1 MKKITMNELIDIID
15 SFDENQKMRLELHKN
30 ENMKLCLER
39 DKKILEK
46 ETDETFKE
54 FLKKEIKFLELSIKK
69 EE

>member
-39 DKKILEK
+39 NKKILEK